1 LCLRGEKKAYVA
13 NEIVVS
19 KSCLSESVLK
29 MLHVFRSVAHA
40 KDMQIAK
47 SFGEQDAR
55 SCF

>member
-1 LCLRGEKKAYVA
+1 MA

-19 KSCLSESVLK
+19 KSCLSEPVLK
-29 MLHVFRSVAHA
+29 MLHVFCSMAHA

-47 SFGEQDAR
+47 SFCEQDAH

>member
-1 LCLRGEKKAYVA
+1 MA

-19 KSCLSESVLK
+19 KSCISEPVLK
-29 MLHVFRSVAHA
+29 MLHVFYSVAHDA

-47 SFGEQDAR
+47 SFYEQDAH